1 MSLRFADYDIVFQEV
16 PDETTLA
23 LNLSGCPHRCEGCHS
38 PHLREDIGEELTPEA
53 LDRLLARYSGVTCV
67 GLMGGDGDLQAV
79 EQMAAYI
86 HTLGLRTA
94 WYTGRT
100 TLPDG
105 WHLEHFDYIKIGP
118 YIEALG
124 GLKSPKTNQ
133 RFYRV
138 AEGKMQD
145 ITSLFWKQHG

>member
-38 PHLREDIGEELTPEA
+38 AYLQQDVGEPLTTEVI
-53 LDRLLARYSGVTCV
+53 DRLLARYSGVTCV

-118 YIEALG
+118 YIKALG
-124 GLKSPKTNQ
+124 GLKSQKTNQ
-133 RFYRV
+133 RLYRV
-138 AEGKMQD
+138 TDGNMED
-145 ITSLFWKQHG
+145 ITVRFRKK

>member
-38 PHLREDIGEELTPEA
+38 PQLREDIGEELTPAA
-53 LDRLLARYSGVTCV
+53 LDRLLERYTGVTCV

-124 GLKSPKTNQ
+124 GLKSPDTNQ
-133 RFYRV
+133 RFYHV
-138 AEGKMQD
+138 EEGELHD
-145 ITSLFWKQHG
+145 ITYRFWRR

>member
-1 MSLRFADYDIVFQEV
+1 MLRFADYDIVFQEV

-38 PHLREDIGEELTPEA
+38 AYLQQDVGEPLTTEVI
-53 LDRLLARYSGVTCV
+53 DRLLERYSGATCV

-79 EQMAAYI
+79 EEMAAYI
-86 HTLGLRTA
+86 HTLGLHVA

-118 YIEALG
+118 YIQALG
-124 GLKSPKTNQ
+124 GLKSPNTNQ
-133 RFYRV
+133 RLYRV
-138 AEGKMQD
+138 KDGNMED
-145 ITSLFWKQHG
+145 ITARFWRKQ

>member
-1 MSLRFADYDIVFQEV
+1 M
-16 PDETTLA
+16 TTA
-23 LNLSGCPHRCEGCHS
+23 V
-38 PHLREDIGEELTPEA
+38 I
-53 LDRLLARYSGVTCV
+53 DRLLARYSGVTCV

-86 HTLGLRTA
+86 HTLGLHVA

-118 YIEALG
+118 YIKALG

-133 RFYRV
+133 RLYRV
-138 AEGKMQD
+138 EKGQLLNV
-145 ITSLFWKQHG
+145 TERFWRK